1 LEFYFLS
8 LVDLQNYSRHI
19 QGLEEEKVKVRAKH
33 TITIWVGETKY
44 ELQSGEVLE
53 VPDQVGVR
61 LLASGKLSKYLEEVP

>member
-1 LEFYFLS
+1 
-8 LVDLQNYSRHI
+8 VA
-19 QGLEEEKVKVRAKH
+19 KVKVRAKH